1 MVERPS
7 ITKPK
12 TGYYDRYFGLGVGQ
26 GGLAG
31 YKADPYAFSGN
42 GYVTGGTIL
51 PRRDDILIE
60 EGGGGPRAIEK
71 YMRLFNDSHII
82 SAWEKLTGE
91 IIQRKWEVDPV
102 SPSDRDEEVA
112 EFVRQVLYRMGTNTR
127 QSYGKEMLVTSNSA
141 FDTFIRGLCESLI
154 LGISIGEICWMRQG
168 NYIVP
173 SEIKMRDPRRFLF
186 VLNEDGTISPRLL
199 TVESSV
205 EGIALP
211 LRSMVIHRHW
221 CYSNFMDPYGTG
233 LGRQL
238 YSLVEFRRTLLSFW
252 LQYADKHTTPTAVGK
267 FSLGTPEEE
276 VNSLFTALQRLG
288 QETAIVIPDE
298 MEISWLESQGRSEVY
313 EALIDYVDRQ
323 ISFVIN
329 GENTVG
335 QETGSVGSY
344 ARDQV
349 SDSVRMRKAK
359 AFSEELD
366 ETLNATLI
374 RWIVELNYPG
384 APIPRLRRNFDDL
397 EQREDP
403 VKVVQMLTQLQ
414 AIGYE
419 VKDLDWVRD
428 KLEIPSLSKV
438 DMSAM
443 MGGGGAPGAS
453 GAPGGPPP
461 PGQAPMAEEKN
472 PEDVENGS
480 MGAFGA
486 DPTSHLDLFD
496 FSEFD
501 ESDAL
506 EEKTQKDKVAKII
519 ASKFDGGLDDVGFQ
533 RIISSGGSEVDA
545 SSSKMHLDEYTS
557 PGEIAYGARRVMEE
571 IKKVPQISPDD
582 SMMRSSLEMDL
593 HSMENLITTGDIT
606 ECDVS
611 KLIGL
616 YDKIYRLSR
625 KVVYKECVVVDCK
638 KAGYMKYFAPY
649 FM

>member
-1 MVERPS
+1 MADDRPS

-31 YKADPYAFSGN
+31 YKADPYAFAGN
-42 GYVTGGTIL
+42 GYLTGGTIL

-71 YMRLFNDSHII
+71 YMRLFNDSQII

-91 IIQRKWEVDPV
+91 IVQRKWEVDPA

-112 EFVRQVLYRMGTNTR
+112 EFVRQVLKRMGTNTR
-127 QSYGKEMLVTSNSA
+127 QAYGKEMLVTSNSA
-141 FDTFIRGLCESLI
+141 FDTFVRGMCESLI

-173 SEIKMRDPRRFLF
+173 SEVKIRDPRRFLF

-238 YSLVEFRRTLLSFW
+238 YSLVEFRRTLMSFW

-267 FSLGTPEEE
+267 FSLGTPEDE

-298 MEISWLESQGRSEVY
+298 MDISWLESQGRSEVY
-313 EALIDYVDRQ
+313 EKLIEYVDQQ

-335 QETGSVGSY
+335 QETGNVGSY
-344 ARDQV
+344 ARDQI

-384 APIPRLRRNFDDL
+384 APVPRLRRNFDDL

-403 VKVVQMLTQLQ
+403 VKIVQMLTQLQ

-419 VKDLDWVRD
+419 VKDLDWMRD
-428 KLEIPSLSKV
+428 KLEIPSLGKV
-438 DMSAM
+438 DMSQM
-443 MGGGGAPGAS
+443 MGGMPGAMP
-453 GAPGGPPP
+453 PGGDQ
-461 PGQAPMAEEKN
+461 QAPMAEDKD
-472 PEDVENGS
+472 PIAVENGS

-486 DPTSHLDLFD
+486 DPNASLELFD

-501 ESDAL
+501 EEGDL
-506 EEKTQKDKVAKII
+506 DDKTQKDKVAKII

-533 RIISSGGSEVDA
+533 RIISTGDSETDA
-545 SSSKMHLDEYTS
+545 SNSRLHLDEYTS
-557 PGEIAYGARRVMEE
+557 PGEIAHGARRLLEE
-571 IKKVPQISPDD
+571 IKKAPYISPED
-582 SMMRSSLEMDL
+582 SMARSSLDMDL
-593 HSMENLITTGDIT
+593 ASIESQIKIDNISECDIT
-606 ECDVS
+606 RLTE
-611 KLIGL
+611 L
-616 YDKIYRLSR
+616 YEKIYRLDR
-625 KVVYKECVVVDCK
+625 KVVYKECVVVDCQQT
-638 KAGYMKYFAPY
+638 GYWKYFAPY

>member
-1 MVERPS
+1 MADDRPS

-12 TGYYDRYFGLGVGQ
+12 TGYYDRYFSLGVGQ

-31 YKADPYAFSGN
+31 YKADPYAFAGN
-42 GYVTGGTIL
+42 GYITGGTIL

-71 YMRLFNDSHII
+71 YMRLFNDSQII

-91 IIQRKWEVDPV
+91 IIQRKWEVDPA

-127 QSYGKEMLVTSNSA
+127 QAYGKEMLVSSNSA

-173 SEIKMRDPRRFLF
+173 SEIKIRDPRRFLF

-211 LRSMVIHRHW
+211 LRSMIIHRHW

-238 YSLVEFRRTLLSFW
+238 YSLVEFRRTLMSFW

-267 FSLGTPEEE
+267 FSLGTPEDE
-276 VNSLFTALQRLG
+276 VNALFTALQRLG
-288 QETAIVIPDE
+288 QETAIVVPDE
-298 MEISWLESQGRSEVY
+298 MDISWLESQGRSEVY
-313 EALIDYVDRQ
+313 EKLIEYVDQQ

-335 QETGSVGSY
+335 QETGNVGSY
-344 ARDQV
+344 ARDQI

-397 EQREDP
+397 EQ
-403 VKVVQMLTQLQ
+403 
-414 AIGYE
+414 
-419 VKDLDWVRD
+419 
-428 KLEIPSLSKV
+428 
-438 DMSAM
+438 
-443 MGGGGAPGAS
+443 
-453 GAPGGPPP
+453 
-461 PGQAPMAEEKN
+461 
-472 PEDVENGS
+472 
-480 MGAFGA
+480 
-486 DPTSHLDLFD
+486 
-496 FSEFD
+496 
-501 ESDAL
+501 
-506 EEKTQKDKVAKII
+506 
-519 ASKFDGGLDDVGFQ
+519 
-533 RIISSGGSEVDA
+533 
-545 SSSKMHLDEYTS
+545 
-557 PGEIAYGARRVMEE
+557 
-571 IKKVPQISPDD
+571 
-582 SMMRSSLEMDL
+582 
-593 HSMENLITTGDIT
+593 
-606 ECDVS
+606 
-611 KLIGL
+611 
-616 YDKIYRLSR
+616 
-625 KVVYKECVVVDCK
+625 
-638 KAGYMKYFAPY
+638 
-649 FM
+649 

>member
-1 MVERPS
+1 MAEARLMGK
-7 ITKPK
+7 TK
-12 TGYYDRYFGLGVGQ
+12 TGYYDRYFSLGIGQ

-31 YKADPYAFSGN
+31 YKADPYAFAGN
-42 GYVTGGTIL
+42 GYITGGTIL

-71 YMRLFNDSHII
+71 YMRLFNDSHVI

-91 IIQRKWEVDPV
+91 IIQRKWEVDPA

-112 EFVRQVLYRMGTNTR
+112 EFIRQVLYRMGTNTR
-127 QSYGKEMLVTSNSA
+127 QAYGKEMLVSSNSA
-141 FDTFIRGLCESLI
+141 FDSFVRGMCESLI

-173 SEIKMRDPRRFLF
+173 SEIKIRDPRRFLF

-199 TVESSV
+199 TIESSV
-205 EGIALP
+205 EGIPLP

-267 FSLGTPEEE
+267 FPLGTPDEE
-276 VNSLFTALQRLG
+276 VDSLFTALQRLG
-288 QETAIVIPDE
+288 QETAIAIPDE
-298 MEISWLESQGRSEVY
+298 MDIDWLESQGRAEVY
-313 EALIDYVDRQ
+313 EKLVEYVDQQ

-335 QETGSVGSY
+335 QETGNVGSY
-344 ARDQV
+344 ARDQI

-366 ETLNATLI
+366 ETLNATII

-397 EQREDP
+397 EQRDDP
-403 VKVVQMLTQLQ
+403 VKIVQMLTQLQ

-419 VKDLDWVRD
+419 VKDLDWMRD

-438 DMSAM
+438 DMSQM
-443 MGGGGAPGAS
+443 MGGMPGAMP
-453 GAPGGPPP
+453 PGG
-461 PGQAPMAEEKN
+461 GDQQVPMS
-472 PEDVENGS
+472 EDKDPINVENGS
-480 MGAFGA
+480 KGAFGA
-486 DPTSHLDLFD
+486 DPSDGLDLFD

-501 ESDAL
+501 EEGDLSD
-506 EEKTQKDKVAKII
+506 KSQKEKVAKII
-519 ASKFDGGLDDVGFQ
+519 ASKFNGGLDDVGFQ
-533 RIISSGGSEVDA
+533 RIISTGDSESDA
-545 SSSKMHLDEYTS
+545 SNSRTRINEYTS
-557 PGEIAYGARRVMEE
+557 LGEIAHVSRRLIEE
-571 IKKVPQISPDD
+571 IKKVPYISPED
-582 SMMRSSLEMDL
+582 SMVRSSLD
-593 HSMENLITTGDIT
+593 MELASIENQIRIDATSDCDIK
-606 ECDVS
+606 
-611 KLIGL
+611 KLLDL
-616 YDKIYRLSR
+616 YDRIYRLDR
-625 KVVYKECVVVDCK
+625 KVVYKECVVLDCK
-638 KAGYMKYFAPY
+638 ETGYWKYFAPY